1 MGCVTSNISYAFV
14 EVSAPAVPKWKRRL
28 ADGSVL
34 EFAVAFSIQ
43 GFA

>member
-1 MGCVTSNISYAFV
+1 MKRIKLHFRISCSSGPPGLPGV
-14 EVSAPAVPKWKRRL
+14 ERRL